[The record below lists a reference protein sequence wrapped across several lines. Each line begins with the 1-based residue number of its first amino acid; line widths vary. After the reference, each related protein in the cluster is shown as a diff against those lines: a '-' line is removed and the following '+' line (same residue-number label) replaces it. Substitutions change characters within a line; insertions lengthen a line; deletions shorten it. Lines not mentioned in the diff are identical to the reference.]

1 MRFQAE
7 MKHYTEEAKS
17 KKIQAHRKELDDD
30 RKLEGEIPS
39 EVTINT

>member
-17 KKIQAHRKELDDD
+17 KKIQAHGKELDDD